1 MYKFLT
7 KNGQTI
13 SFFVGLAITV
23 IFLLIVFSG
32 LNEFSMLDPKTTAR
46 ESDLF
51 NFGIN
56 AAVALIVICTIGM
69 IAFIL
74 LNIVTNFKGNIRLL
88 IGVGVVLVLF
98 GIMYSGAAYE
108 PEGSFLG
115 DLLIKNN
122 ITDGQNGFIVG
133 GLWTAVILTVVAFI
147 SFIVLE
153 ILNFFK

>member
-23 IFLLIVFSG
+23 IFLVIVFTG
-32 LNEFSMLDPKTTAR
+32 LEEFSMLDPKTTAR
-46 ESDLF
+46 ESNLF
-51 NFGIN
+51 NFGIT
-56 AAVALIVICTIGM
+56 ASVALIVICTIGM

-88 IGVGVVLVLF
+88 IGVGIVGALFLV
-98 GIMYSGAAYE
+98 MYMGADFE
-108 PEGSFLG
+108 PEGTFLG
-115 DLLIKNN
+115 NLLIKNK
-122 ITDGQNGFIVG
+122 ITAGQNGFIVG

-147 SFIVLE
+147 
-153 ILNFFK
+153 